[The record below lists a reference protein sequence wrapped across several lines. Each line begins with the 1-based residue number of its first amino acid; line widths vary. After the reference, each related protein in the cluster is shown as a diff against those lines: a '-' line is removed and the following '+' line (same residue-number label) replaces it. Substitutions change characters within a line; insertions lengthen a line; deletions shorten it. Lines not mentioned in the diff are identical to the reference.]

1 MVEYIILGTMA
12 LVTVMLL
19 MLRTN
24 TGVVFLSLCA
34 GTMLL
39 NATGADASL
48 FASSLSSGADIS
60 GSVAKIAVLLLPAV
74 ITSLFLRKHV
84 SHGQILITFVPAV
97 ATAMLGVLLVVP
109 LLSSS
114 VQASVGSTEVW
125 SMLTQYQGTIV
136 TIGIVSSIICI
147 VLTVKKPHHVK
158 HRKGKH

>member
-1 MVEYIILGTMA
+1 MVEYVILGTIS
-12 LVTVMLL
+12 LVTVFLL

-48 FASSLSSGADIS
+48 FASSLSSGAEIS
-60 GSVAKIAVLLLPAV
+60 GSVAKISVLLLPAA
-74 ITSLFLRKHV
+74 ITSIFLRKHV
-84 SHGQILITFVPAV
+84 SYGQIFITFIPAV

-114 VQASVGSTEVW
+114 TQSSVGQTEVW
-125 SMLTQYQGTIV
+125 SMLTQYQGAIV
-136 TIGIVSSIICI
+136 TVGIVASIICI
-147 VLTVKKPHHVK
+147 VFTVKKPHHSK
-158 HRKGKH
+158 HKKGKH